1 MPNAR
6 FCEHHHDWAVALN
19 FNVLAPPPQLRHHAI
34 LQGKV
39 KKLRISLRIEYKNMK
54 FFGGEA
60 LIFMKF
66 FRDKPIF
73 FRGECNFSQSSRVR
87 RKGKSSTRGY
97 GY

>member
-1 MPNAR
+1 M
-6 FCEHHHDWAVALN
+6 
-19 FNVLAPPPQLRHHAI
+19 
-34 LQGKV
+34 
-39 KKLRISLRIEYKNMK
+39 RIEYKNMK

-73 FRGECNFSQSSRVR
+73 FRGECYFSQSSRVR